1 METQQQKID
10 KLRQECWNGAL
21 HTFGKGYIF
30 DNRSKKYGR
39 WVNLLKASGIVVP
52 TAIGGTA
59 LAYGYNSDYLAIT
72 ISLAVPLTIA
82 QLIISVFAVVFKW
95 DDEFAYS
102 IEASQQYSVLA
113 DNFKKL
119 GQFPPSSFTEFEYA
133 YNIESTKHK
142 SRIEQDSKHNLK
154 EWELRKG
161 MRYALREFK
170 RKCYGC
176 ETVPKSMKSTGC
188 DICGKFK
195 WYNLK

>member
-1 METQQQKID
+1 METEQQQIN
-10 KLRQECWNGAL
+10 KLRQECWNEAL

-30 DNRSKKYGR
+30 DSRSKKIGR

-52 TAIGGTA
+52 TVIGGTA
-59 LAYGYNSDYLAIT
+59 LSYGYNSDYSALA
-72 ISLAVPLTIA
+72 ISLAVPLIIA

-102 IEASQQYSVLA
+102 IEASQRYNLLA
-113 DNFKKL
+113 DNFKKIA
-119 GQFPPSSFTEFEYA
+119 QFPPSKFDELKEK
-133 YNIESTKHK
+133 YNIENTKHK

-154 EWELRKG
+154 EWEVRKG

-176 ETVPKSMKSTGC
+176 ETVPKSMKSTDC
-188 DICGKFK
+188 NICGQFK

>member
-1 METQQQKID
+1 METEQEKID
-10 KLRQECWNGAL
+10 KLKQECWNGAF

-30 DNRSKKYGR
+30 DKRSKKYGR
-39 WVNLLKASGIVVP
+39 WVNLLKVSGIIVP
-52 TAIGGTA
+52 AAIGGTA
-59 LAYGYNSDYLAIT
+59 LVYGYNSDFVALAIS
-72 ISLAVPLTIA
+72 IAAPLTLT

-113 DNFKKL
+113 DSFKKL
-119 GQFPPSSFTEFEYA
+119 GQFPPNSFSQLEKEYDLE
-133 YNIESTKHK
+133 NTKHK

-170 RKCYGC
+170 RQCYGC
-176 ETVPKSMKSTGC
+176 EIVPKSMKTTDC